1 MDNEMS
7 VNQMI
12 QVHTARLTI
21 IVSLPPNRFEAL
33 EKSGVTILEGDLLQ
47 EALSGRSEEEV
58 TDEDLEAE
66 IEQLR
71 SRKEQLLAGKQNSI
85 RQLNQLK

>member
-1 MDNEMS
+1 MS